1 MKTKK
6 NVKLFTE
13 RNKNVKQLTKMTAIM
28 TITVLMEDI
37 MIMMELESN
46 LEKGPM
52 GDTMIMVE
60 SILDT
65 EQNVMVI
72 LEKQLNVKKSLIA
85 IVNMLVSLTLTVT
98 MSKFPDILKYLTKNA
113 TMLRF
118 PIVTKFHRKNATP
131 LLTNQERGM
140 EAAVKVTITAT
151 GISIEDRSCVGC
163 YQLWNLKHS
172 ICHSVLRGF

>member
-1 MKTKK
+1 MKTRK

-28 TITVLMEDI
+28 TITVLMGDI

-46 LEKGPM
+46 QEKGPM
-52 GDTMIMVE
+52 GDIMIMVE
-60 SILDT
+60 LILDT
-65 EQNVMVI
+65 GQNVMVI
-72 LEKQLNVKKSLIA
+72 LEKPSNVRKSLIA
-85 IVNMLVSLTLTVT
+85 IVNMLAFLTLIVT

-118 PIVTKFHRKNATP
+118 PIVTKFHRKNATL

-151 GISIEDRSCVGC
+151 GISIEDRSHLGC
-163 YQLWNLKHS
+163 HQM
-172 ICHSVLRGF
+172 

>member
-131 LLTNQERGM
+131 LLTNQERGT
-140 EAAVKVTITAT
+140 EAAVKVTIAT
-151 GISIEDRSCVGC
+151 TRISIEDRFCLGC
-163 YQLWNLKHS
+163 YQLWNFKHS

>member
-1 MKTKK
+1 
-6 NVKLFTE
+6 
-13 RNKNVKQLTKMTAIM
+13 
-28 TITVLMEDI
+28 
-37 MIMMELESN
+37 MIMMESN

-72 LEKQLNVKKSLIA
+72 LEKQSNVRKSLIA
-85 IVNMLVSLTLTVT
+85 IVNMLAFLTLIVT

-151 GISIEDRSCVGC
+151 RISIEDR
-163 YQLWNLKHS
+163 
-172 ICHSVLRGF
+172 F